1 MTSSL
6 SAPESGQFSS
16 LELLATLDKLFEQ
29 TGQWEMGGGRV
40 RRKEKTVTGNTA
52 TLCAGLQYHTFFFFS
67 VLKEVVGAHFKPL
80 ELSL

>member
-52 TLCAGLQYHTFFFFS
+52 TLCAGLQHHTSFFS